1 MPTLMLP
8 TLAMLPSNSHPQL
21 SSQDLL
27 ARWVPGTCAATP
39 YGIPGLKL
47 LNSQA
52 HGRCPGV
59 VSRDPYT
66 RHDAGMSSEQLQW
79 HWQLQPLRQCHICLG
94 LTGKAA
100 HD

>member
-1 MPTLMLP
+1 MAGSSLATLGVMRMPTLMLP

-27 ARWVPGTCAATP
+27 ARWVPCTCAATP

-59 VSRDPYT
+59 VSRD
-66 RHDAGMSSEQLQW
+66 QVV
-79 HWQLQPLRQCHICLG
+79 
-94 LTGKAA
+94 
-100 HD
+100 